1 MKKPSDILVDVY
13 RPGRSMYLKFTTTL
27 HESFL
32 VVCFITVPIFI
43 FLFIAQLDY
52 IQNRYK
58 KDFSV
63 LSIEKGERFNYL
75 KKEELRLYAKE
86 TTLQNDFRFEEVKQS
101 RENREKMQEELNA
114 IAKEAPY
121 TSWAYNFYVA
131 VGAIDPF

>member
-32 VVCFITVPIFI
+32 VIFAITVPIFI

-52 IQNRYK
+52 ISNRYK

-63 LSIEKGERFNYL
+63 LSTEKQERLNYL

-101 RENREKMQEELNA
+101 REKREKMQEELNA
-114 IAKEAPY
+114 IAKEAPHI
-121 TSWAYNFYVA
+121 SWAYNFYVA

>member
-32 VVCFITVPIFI
+32 VICIITVPIFI

-63 LSIEKGERFNYL
+63 LSTEKQERLNYL

-86 TTLQNDFRFEEVKQS
+86 ATLQNDFRFEEVKQS
-101 RENREKMQEELNA
+101 RKNREKMQEELNA
-114 IAKEAPY
+114 IAKEAPH
-121 TSWAYNFYVA
+121 TSWAYTFYVA